1 MKIKTRFR
9 YLDVEEFEFVLEV
22 GWGSDWEED
31 LNLKIHCE
39 SEFGRMRRGLSL
51 ALALDSTVVVVVV
64 VDVGEETL
72 VLLLFRHRRR
82 RDGGIVVDKTFL
94 LCRHYRCGLLL
105 LCHCFCNRLF
115 PLGIRIE
122 IGVNGSEETESKK
135 LKTKKQLKHTHTLLL
150 QQQLPRSGSIGNQF
164 IEGVDEIT
172 GMSLTDSV
180 YLARLGLT

>member
-51 ALALDSTVVVVVV
+51 ALALDSTVVVV

-164 IEGVDEIT
+164 IEGVDELT

>member
-51 ALALDSTVVVVVV
+51 ALALDSTVVVV